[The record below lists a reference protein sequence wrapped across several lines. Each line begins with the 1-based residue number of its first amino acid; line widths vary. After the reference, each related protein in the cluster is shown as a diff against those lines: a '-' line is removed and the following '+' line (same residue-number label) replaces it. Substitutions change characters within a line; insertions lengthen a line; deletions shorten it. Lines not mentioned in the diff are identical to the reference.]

1 MQVSMESA
9 MEEARIFVVIGGVLM
24 KILILALVLTGCGKS
39 IEVKDILPGEAPQE
53 YITPCLVTEWGE
65 AANCYE
71 YDLNKTRK
79 FEDGKVIR
87 HETTD
92 TLPAPSVVLSPEDF
106 LKIRRIILFFIP
118 KAYTALKQH
127 KITEEQLHDW
137 LDEHLP
143 GGE

>member
-1 MQVSMESA
+1 
-9 MEEARIFVVIGGVLM
+9 M
-24 KILILALVLTGCGKS
+24 KILILFSVLFVGCKKK
-39 IEVKDILPGEAPQE
+39 IEVRDIVAENAPQE

-71 YDLNKTRK
+71 YDLNKTK
-79 FEDGKVIR
+79 KLEDAKVIR

-106 LKIRRIILFFIP
+106 LSIRRLVVFFIP
-118 KAYTALKQH
+118 KAYTALKRH
-127 KITEEQLHDW
+127 KITEKQLHDW

>member
-1 MQVSMESA
+1 M
-9 MEEARIFVVIGGVLM
+9 R
-24 KILILALVLTGCGKS
+24 ILILFSILFVGCKKK
-39 IEVKDILPGEAPQE
+39 IEVRDIVADNAPQE

-71 YDLNKTRK
+71 YNLNKTK
-79 FEDGKVIR
+79 KLEDAKVIR

-106 LKIRRIILFFIP
+106 LSIRRFARYFIP
-118 KAYTALKQH
+118 KAYKWLKSNN
-127 KITEEQLHDW
+127 ITEKQLEDW